1 MRITESYNR
10 VHYALRPAK
19 QVERRI
25 LIDALLLISDS
36 GFPIR
41 DYRYTGMGSIHFVD
55 FSLFHKIIGI
65 RNMLSVEISTK
76 IENRIHFNAPYKEII
91 NLEVGQ
97 PIGNF
102 IPKLESDRQHLLWL
116 DYDDILREEMLRDI
130 SAAASTLSPGSIL
143 LFTIDSEPPI
153 KGNNREEN
161 NEENISKSKKYFT
174 SFADTYLLPYTNE
187 DFYYENLPRLN
198 IKACLNSIKAGLA
211 GRQDI
216 QFQPLFNFIYADG
229 HRMITAGGMIC
240 DKKSKQKIKG
250 SRLLKAD
257 YIRADFQS
265 DPFYIRVPILTR
277 KEQLVLDSHMPC
289 HDGWLPKEFEMSSE
303 EIQNYN
309 KIYRFFPSY
318 AEILF

>member
-1 MRITESYNR
+1 MSVTESFNR

-41 DYRYTGMGSIHFVD
+41 DYKYTGMGSIHFVD

-76 IENRIHFNAPYKEII
+76 IENRIHFNAPYKDII

-102 IPKLESDRQHLLWL
+102 IPKLKTDKQHLLWL

-130 SAAASTLSPGSIL
+130 SAAASILSPGSIL
-143 LFTIDSEPPI
+143 LFTVDSEPPI

-161 NEENISKSKKYFT
+161 TEENILKSKNYFT
-174 SFADTYLLPYTNE
+174 SFADNYLLPYREE
-187 DFYYENLPRLN
+187 DFNYENLPRLN
-198 IKACLNSIKAGLA
+198 IKACLKAIRAGLV
-211 GRQDI
+211 GRQNI
-216 QFQPLFNFIYADG
+216 KFQPLFNFVYADG

-240 DKKSKQKIKG
+240 DKKSIQKLNG
-250 SRLLKAD
+250 SRLFKAN
-257 YIRADFQS
+257 YIRTDFDS
-265 DPFYIRVPILTR
+265 DPFMIIVPILTR

-289 HDGWLPKEFEMSSE
+289 PDGWLPGEFEMSSE
-303 EIQNYN
+303 EVQNYK

-318 AEILF
+318 AEILI

>member
-1 MRITESYNR
+1 
-10 VHYALRPAK
+10 
-19 QVERRI
+19 
-25 LIDALLLISDS
+25 
-36 GFPIR
+36 
-41 DYRYTGMGSIHFVD
+41 
-55 FSLFHKIIGI
+55 
-65 RNMLSVEISTK
+65 MLSVEISTK